1 MLDCFNSKLPQQKEV
16 LSGTKING
24 MVYDAEKLFTC
35 IFEVKYNLYKGVNKE
50 TMDHS
55 DNKITKQ
62 NEDTLQAML

>member
-1 MLDCFNSKLPQQKEV
+1 
-16 LSGTKING
+16 
-24 MVYDAEKLFTC
+24 MVYDAEKLFTR

-62 NEDTLQAML
+62 NEDTPQAML

>member
-1 MLDCFNSKLPQQKEV
+1 
-16 LSGTKING
+16 
-24 MVYDAEKLFTC
+24 MVYDTEKLFTC

-62 NEDTLQAML
+62 NEDTPQAMLQSLYRTAVKICDAI